1 MSARASGPPD
11 DEPATQVR
19 DPRRAPQPH
28 PRIGVRAVEHATPTQ
43 IDDAP
48 LYQGTPTAID
58 ADPSRPVPVA
68 IGADPSHPALRAT
81 ERSEPIQVFSM
92 KDQMTGP
99 ARPGVERRPLHVQL
113 RSLAEVA
120 GRHDTPV
127 NLGRLAPPRDP
138 RQARARRIR
147 ANVLWACVAIVLAC
161 GISLVVW
168 FAAGR

>member
-1 MSARASGPPD
+1 MSAHD
-11 DEPATQVR
+11 DDHATLVR
-19 DPRRAPQPH
+19 DP
-28 PRIGVRAVEHATPTQ
+28 GRAVEHATPTQ
-43 IDDAP
+43 IDEAP
-48 LYQGTPTAID
+48 LDQGTPTAVT
-58 ADPSRPVPVA
+58 AP
-68 IGADPSHPALRAT
+68 
-81 ERSEPIQVFSM
+81 ERSEPLQVISM
-92 KDQMTGP
+92 KDQL
-99 ARPGVERRPLHVQL
+99 ARPRGGAERRPLHIQL

-138 RQARARRIR
+138 RQARARRLR